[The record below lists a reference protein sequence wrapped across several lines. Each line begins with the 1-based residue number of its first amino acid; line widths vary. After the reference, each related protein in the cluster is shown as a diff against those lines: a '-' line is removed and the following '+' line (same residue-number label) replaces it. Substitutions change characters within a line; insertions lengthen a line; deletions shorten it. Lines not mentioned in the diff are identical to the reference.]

1 MCHWQKYQSET
12 YLLDSRV
19 LITGKDEI
27 MRILNNRISQMFIY
41 VAMVLLAS
49 NVKALAQPP
58 DNAALLYY
66 QAFLQYEEPN
76 QTIRWMLYDFCNGE
90 IDSNEA
96 IARHIKKNRYVIDRV
111 VTAAGVSKCDWGY
124 DYSQGNLDMTTTL
137 PPLRSI
143 ALLLEAEARWLAEQG
158 NYTTALD
165 RCVTLCKIALHT
177 CYKTLTW
184 YLFGSQ
190 INRIANETTQ
200 DVLGLI
206 PGDLDELNRLKS
218 RLSQTEE
225 RFPSLVPYIIQEGQM
240 WVAMMQKDKV
250 QPLVDLFGDL
260 YEGPLG
266 SDLSKRMFERI
277 RKGDDTF
284 FERSRDY
291 YLNAMSTVVGTLESG
306 LPYTQ
311 ICAKLDSLVEQWN
324 QEAKD
329 NPDAIFAAL
338 FFPPVKR
345 TYQVMIKRQTH
356 VNALKTAIDLYIVKT
371 RTGQL
376 PDTLP
381 ADSPTD
387 LFSGKSFAYSKT
399 AEAFVLRCQGKEDL
413 KKDKVYEYEFK
424 VK

>member
-1 MCHWQKYQSET
+1 MIIC
-12 YLLDSRV
+12 
-19 LITGKDEI
+19 
-27 MRILNNRISQMFIY
+27 
-41 VAMVLLAS
+41 VAIVLLTS

-76 QTIRWMLYDFCNGE
+76 ETLEMMLIDFRKGA
-90 IDSNEA
+90 IVSNKA
-96 IARHIKKNRYVIDRV
+96 IARYLERNRHVIDRA

-165 RCVTLCKIALHT
+165 LCVTLREIALHT

-184 YLFGSQ
+184 YLYGSQ
-190 INRIANETTQ
+190 INRQANETTQ
-200 DVLGLI
+200 YVLGLM
-206 PGDLDELNRLKS
+206 PGDVDELNRFKS
-218 RLSQTEE
+218 RLIQTEE
-225 RFPSLVPYIIQEGQM
+225 RFPSLVPYITQGAHS
-240 WVAMMQKDKV
+240 WVATMQKDKV

-291 YLNAMSTVVGTLESG
+291 YLKEMSTVVDTLESG

-311 ICAKLDSLVEQWN
+311 ICTRLDDLVEKWY

-345 TYQVMIKRQTH
+345 SYQVMIKRQTH
-356 VNALKTAIDLYIVKT
+356 FNALKTAIDLYIAKT

-381 ADSPTD
+381 DDSPPD
-387 LFSGKSFAYSKT
+387 LFSGKAFAYTKT
-399 AEAFVLRCQGKEDL
+399 AEGFILRCRGKEDPS
-413 KKDKVYEYEFK
+413 KDEVHEYEFK
-424 VK
+424 AK

>member
-1 MCHWQKYQSET
+1 MLT
-12 YLLDSRV
+12 
-19 LITGKDEI
+19 
-27 MRILNNRISQMFIY
+27 
-41 VAMVLLAS
+41 S

-76 QTIRWMLYDFCNGE
+76 EALEMMLIDFRKGA
-90 IDSNEA
+90 IVSNKA
-96 IARHIKKNRYVIDRV
+96 IARYIERNRHVIDRA
-111 VTAAGVSKCDWGY
+111 VTAAGISKCDWGY

-143 ALLLEAEARWLAEQG
+143 ALLLDAEARWLAEQG

-165 RCVTLCKIALHT
+165 RCVTLRKIALHT

-184 YLFGSQ
+184 YPFGSQ

-200 DVLGLI
+200 YVLGLM
-206 PGDLDELNRLKS
+206 PGDVDELNRLKS
-218 RLSQTEE
+218 RLTQTEE
-225 RFPSLVPYIIQEGQM
+225 RFPSLVPYFTQEARM
-240 WVAMMQKDKV
+240 WVATMQKDKV

-266 SDLSKRMFERI
+266 NDFTKRMFERI

-284 FERSRDY
+284 FERNRDY

-311 ICAKLDSLVEQWN
+311 ICAKLDGLVEQWN
-324 QEAKD
+324 QEAED

-338 FFPPVKR
+338 FFPPIQR
-345 TYQVMIKRQTH
+345 TYQVMIRQQTH

-381 ADSPTD
+381 ADSPPD
-387 LFSGKSFAYSKT
+387 LFSGKPFAYTKT
-399 AEAFVLRCQGKEDL
+399 AEGFILRCRRKEDPN
-413 KKDKVYEYEFK
+413 KDEVHEYEFK
-424 VK
+424 IK

>member
-1 MCHWQKYQSET
+1 
-12 YLLDSRV
+12 
-19 LITGKDEI
+19 
-27 MRILNNRISQMFIY
+27 
-41 VAMVLLAS
+41 MVICAVMVMLAS

-76 QTIRWMLYDFCNGE
+76 ETLEMMLIDFRKGA
-90 IDSNEA
+90 IVSNKV
-96 IARHIKKNRYVIDRV
+96 IAQYIERNRHVIDRA
-111 VTAAGVSKCDWGY
+111 VTAAGISKCDWGY
-124 DYSQGNLDMTTTL
+124 DYSKGIMDMTMHKL
-137 PPLRSI
+137 PPIRNI
-143 ALLLEAEARWLAEQG
+143 ALLLAVEARWLAEQG
-158 NYTTALD
+158 NYTKALD
-165 RCVTLCKIALHT
+165 RCVTLRMIALHAFDR
-177 CYKTLTW
+177 TLTW
-184 YLFGSQ
+184 YIFGSQ

-200 DVLGLI
+200 DVLGLM
-206 PGDLDELNRLKS
+206 PGNADDLNRLKS
-218 RLSQTEE
+218 RLIQTEE
-225 RFPSLVPYIIQEGQM
+225 RFPSLVPYFTREARI

-266 SDLSKRMFERI
+266 SGLSKRMFERI

-306 LPYTQ
+306 LTYTQ
-311 ICAKLDSLVEQWN
+311 ICTKLDGLVEQWN

-329 NPDAIFAAL
+329 NPDAIFTAL

-371 RTGQL
+371 RTGQM

-381 ADSPTD
+381 ADSPPD
-387 LFSGKSFAYSKT
+387 LFSDKSFAFAKT
-399 AEAFVLRCQGKEDL
+399 AEGFILRCQGKEDP
-413 KKDKVYEYEFK
+413 KDDKVHEYQFK
-424 VK
+424 AAH